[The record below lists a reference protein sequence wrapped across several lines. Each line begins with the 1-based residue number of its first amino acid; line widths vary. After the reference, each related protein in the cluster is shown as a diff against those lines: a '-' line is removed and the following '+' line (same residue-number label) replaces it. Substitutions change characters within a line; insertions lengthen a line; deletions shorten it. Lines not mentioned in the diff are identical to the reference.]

1 MNEKFRWNA
10 MRDFALIKY
19 SFCVSGK
26 WRERALDRDSIR
38 KRQVR
43 HRRNETRVNLYLYT
57 GLKSYIANH
66 AATNII
72 ARNRNILILINDT
85 LAR

>member
-1 MNEKFRWNA
+1 

-57 GLKSYIANH
+57 GLKSYIAN